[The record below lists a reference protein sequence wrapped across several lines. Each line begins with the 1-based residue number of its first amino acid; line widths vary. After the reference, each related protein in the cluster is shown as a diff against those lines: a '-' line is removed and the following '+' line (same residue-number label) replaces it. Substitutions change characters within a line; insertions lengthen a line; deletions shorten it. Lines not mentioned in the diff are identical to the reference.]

1 MVVCCLCTLFT
12 WVLYFVAVV
21 VVWNIVRYILELIPE
36 GGSLQDRAILIT
48 GCDTGFG
55 RELAK
60 KCAKNGFL
68 VFAGCL
74 TTEAAKTLE
83 SESANP
89 RLRTVPLDVSKDE
102 SVEKTVEFVKKSL
115 GNHKLWGVVNN
126 AGIFSCYGPDDW
138 CRMNDYKLALDVNCL
153 GVIRV
158 TQAFKKL
165 VKAAKGRIVTVTSV
179 NGRLSTPAA
188 GPYVVSKF
196 GAAAYMDCIRQEL
209 YNFGVKVSILEPGIF
224 RTPLLDEQAMLKR
237 VDHVWTQI
245 DDETRTEYG
254 ETFKNYFAKMWN
266 KTYISMSTTKIHYV
280 VDNYYHALTAKYPR
294 HRYYCGW
301 DAIFVY
307 VPLSLLPTW
316 WADYVI
322 RSLGKQEVVPACL
335 EDSMKKK
342 N

>member
-1 MVVCCLCTLFT
+1 MVVCLVCTFFAWL
-12 WVLYFVAVV
+12 LAAV
-21 VVWNIVRYILELIPE
+21 VVWNVVRYIIELIPE
-36 GGSLQDRAILIT
+36 GGSLHDRAVLIT

-60 KCAKNGFL
+60 KCVKNGFL

-74 TTEAAKTLE
+74 TDQGATSLKEE
-83 SESANP
+83 MPDNP
-89 RLRTVPLDVSKDE
+89 LLNTVPLDVSKDE
-102 SVEKTVEFVKKSL
+102 SVEKAAEYVKKNL
-115 GNHKLWGVVNN
+115 GEHKLWAVVNN

-158 TQAFKKL
+158 TQAFKRL
-165 VKAAKGRIVTVTSV
+165 VKAAHGRIVTVTSV

-196 GAAAYMDCIRQEL
+196 GAAAYMDCLRQEL
-209 YNFGVKVSILEPGIF
+209 YNFNVKCCIVEPGIF
-224 RTPLLDEQAMLKR
+224 RTPLLDETAMLKR
-237 VDHVWTQI
+237 VDHVWNQI
-245 DDETRTEYG
+245 DDETRAEYG
-254 ETFKNYFAKMWN
+254 VTFKDYFARMWN
-266 KTYISMSTTKIHYV
+266 RTYISLSTTKLHYV
-280 VDNYYHALTAKYPR
+280 VDNYYHALTARYPR

-316 WADYVI
+316 WTDFVI
-322 RSLGKQEVVPACL
+322 RNLGKQEVLPACL
-335 EDSMKKK
+335 ETDKKVQ
-342 N
+342 